1 MSSSRL
7 FYGWVILAAAVVIV
21 GLGVGALF
29 SLAVFLKPMQDS
41 MAWSRSGISA
51 VALTMWVVY
60 GTGSLMWGMLSDRWG
75 TRRVVLAGGLLL
87 GLGLIVSSQITSL
100 WQLYVAFGGLVGFAA
115 GAFYT
120 PLTTTATRWFTA
132 NRGLAVALVS
142 AGTGF
147 GTFVVAPLTRWLI
160 TTYDWRMAMIL
171 LGDLVWVV
179 IIPLSLLVRNAPGD
193 LGVAAYGEPQ
203 SGPRPRSTAFEKGE
217 AQPQASR
224 ANPIDDRA
232 RGPRPSAWQAEA
244 DIPLPEI
251 WRSPQFWLI
260 ALTHFACCIAHSGP
274 IFHMVTNAIDHG
286 VGSMTAAT
294 ILGISGLASLAG
306 RVISGLV
313 ADRWGAKRTLI
324 ATLSLQAPAIL
335 LYLFTGSAASFYVLA
350 IVFGAAYGGVMPM
363 YALLTREYFGAK
375 AMGAAYGAIFMLQA
389 IGMGLGAYGG
399 GWFFD
404 HLGTYAWLF
413 GSGTAVAAAAILFAL
428 PLRSPRAV
436 VAPAAAAA

>member
-1 MSSSRL
+1 MRTSGHHL
-7 FYGWVILAAAVVIV
+7 FYGWVILAAAIVIV

-51 VALTMWVVY
+51 VALAMWVVY
-60 GTGSLMWGMLSDRWG
+60 GIASLVWGMLSDRWG

-87 GLGLIVSSQITSL
+87 GLGLVVSSRITSL
-100 WQLYVAFGGLVGFAA
+100 WQLYVAFGGIVGFAA

-142 AGTGF
+142 AGTGL

-160 TTYDWRMAMIL
+160 STYDWQTAMFL
-171 LGDLVWVV
+171 LGDLVWIA
-179 IIPLSLLVRNAPGD
+179 IIPLGLLVRNTPGD

-203 SGPRPRSTAFEKGE
+203 GRPGPGSSSKREL
-217 AQPQASR
+217 Q
-224 ANPIDDRA
+224 
-232 RGPRPSAWQAEA
+232 GPVDA

-306 RVISGLV
+306 RIVSGVV

-324 ATLSLQAPAIL
+324 VTLSLQAPAIL
-335 LYLFTGSAASFYVLA
+335 LYLFTGSAASFYALA
-350 IVFGAAYGGVMPM
+350 IVFGASYGGVMPM

-375 AMGAAYGAIFMLQA
+375 AMGTAYGAIFMLQA
-389 IGMGLGAYGG
+389 IGMGLGAYAG
-399 GWFFD
+399 GWFHD

-413 GSGTAVAAAAILFAL
+413 GSGAAIAAAAILFAL

-436 VAPAAAAA
+436 VAPAAVAA

>member
-179 IIPLSLLVRNAPGD
+179 IIPLGLLVRNAPGD

-203 SGPRPRSTAFEKGE
+203 SGSRSPAV
-217 AQPQASR
+217 AYS
-224 ANPIDDRA
+224 
-232 RGPRPSAWQAEA
+232 GPRGRAEA

-363 YALLTREYFGAK
+363 YALLTREYFGAR

-399 GWFFD
+399 GWFYD